1 MNNFYVKVCLTAIV
15 LLLTAIVLKPILSPT
30 LAEAQSSISGVQV
43 SAQGSGGF
51 LLYDNNT
58 GRLWAYDL
66 YRGDI
71 AYWGRVK
78 ELGKPLVKDLPAEKQ

>member
-1 MNNFYVKVCLTAIV
+1 MFDCNCAAFDSYCAETNIV
-15 LLLTAIVLKPILSPT
+15 TN